1 MVRVEPG
8 SRRVSQAIAVGNA
21 PSAIAFGEGAV
32 WVTNRVDGT
41 ISRIDPETNAVTST
55 VEVGAS
61 PTAIGIGEG
70 ATWVANAGDGTVA
83 RLPPDGGEVERAID
97 VGGSPSG
104 LTVAGGAVWTSVR
117 ASPESH
123 RGGTLSVELP
133 AGYLSCGC
141 IDPASYEF
149 GSFSPRRHALRR
161 ADGIS
166 SGRRRGGLD
175 PGRRLGH
182 RGPGAQR
189 RRSHVRVPTALRT
202 AVLRRQRGRPGRLP
216 ELDRANAG
224 GEHRAGPG
232 RQLPVPGDRRGRP
245 MRGAPEALR
254 SFHRD
259 RDRPRGADGHDPPE
273 RAGCGL
279 PGAAR
284 AVAGERPAIGQP
296 PAPRPRHP
304 APGNRSLRGR
314 RL

>member
-70 ATWVANAGDGTVA
+70 AAWVANAGDGTVA

-104 LTVAGGAVWTSVR
+104 LAVAAGAVWTSVR

-133 AGYLSCGC
+133 AGYLSCEC

-149 GSFSPRRHALRR
+149 GSFVLAATLYDGLTAYRRVGGAAGSTLVGNLATEVPEPSDDGLTYVFQLRSGLR
-161 ADGIS
+161 FSDGTEVDPDDFRS
-166 SGRRRGGLD
+166 SIERMLQVNTGLD
-175 PGRRLGH
+175 
-182 RGPGAQR
+182 AQL
-189 RRSHVRVPTALRT
+189 S
-202 AVLRRQRGRPGRLP
+202 
-216 ELDRANAG
+216 
-224 GEHRAGPG
+224 
-232 RQLPVPGDRRGRP
+232 VPGDRRGRP
-245 MRGAPEALR
+245 MRGAPAALR
-254 SFHRD
+254 SFRRD

-279 PGAAR
+279 PGAAC
-284 AVAGERPAIGQP
+284 AAAGERPAIRQP
-296 PAPRPRHP
+296 PARRPRHP
-304 APGNRSLRGR
+304 PPRNRSIRDR